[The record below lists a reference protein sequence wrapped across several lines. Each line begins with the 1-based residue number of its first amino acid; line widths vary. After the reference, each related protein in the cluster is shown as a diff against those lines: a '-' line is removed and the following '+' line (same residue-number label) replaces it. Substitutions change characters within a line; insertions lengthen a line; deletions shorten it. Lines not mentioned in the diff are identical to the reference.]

1 MMSALRDWMMS
12 LLEMSLLEGRED
24 SQGESSQSESSQSKG
39 SQGLRSRLKKRVDKE
54 KSKAQGVRELR
65 SELAAASSEMQ
76 ALKSEIRTLQQKTDR
91 LRRDQTELSK
101 QQKDLMGGVKTLAAT
116 LEKAEI
122 EQLTKLAGEEET
134 SDPQANLIV
143 GAVAVGMVL
152 GSLLTALIL

>member
-91 LRRDQTELSK
+91 LRRDQTEWSK

>member
-1 MMSALRDWMMS
+1 MMSALRDWM
-12 LLEMSLLEGRED
+12 MSLLEGRED

-39 SQGLRSRLKKRVDKE
+39 SRGLRSRLKKRVDKE

-122 EQLTKLAGEEET
+122 EQLTKLTGEEET
-134 SDPQANLIV
+134 NDLQATLV
-143 GAVAVGMVL
+143 AGAAAVGMVL